1 MIYPIL
7 VYLIVGLCSYLCG
20 VCIKAFMAINDKEF
34 RQMNNQW
41 WVIVYIIYVKSYIS
55 VVIYY
60 GVALFI

>member
-1 MIYPIL
+1 MGTYINVFTTFCNVSMIYPIL

-41 WVIVYIIYVKSYIS
+41 
-55 VVIYY
+55 
-60 GVALFI
+60 